1 MKLWAF
7 HYSKSDKHE
16 PIRGRVGRF
25 LQGKQWIHYNMS
37 ETFERPISFFPIFH
51 TTGMHLE
58 DDYYLTNKKH
68 GSISLVS
75 FIETFLNAFSRRF
88 YKRSGASQ
96 HAVKSLY
103 MIPQI
108 CHPSAHQSD
117 DLSILS
123 VKELFSGPPDSL
135 CLSDMLHAALWLHLC
150 ST

>member
-1 MKLWAF
+1 MTQKVINT
-7 HYSKSDKHE
+7 S
-16 PIRGRVGRF
+16 
-25 LQGKQWIHYNMS
+25 QS
-37 ETFERPISFFPIFH
+37 EAELGGSCKESSESIITCPRPSSVQSLFFPIFH

-123 VKELFSGPPDSL
+123 VKELCSGPPDSL
-135 CLSDMLHAALWLHLC
+135 YLSDMLHAAL
-150 ST
+150 